1 MRVQFK
7 NANSNFLQAT
17 GTATPAEDYGYTVEW
32 DDGYVDSPQMRWYFE
47 GTGIFD
53 LEVID

>member
-7 NANSNFLQAT
+7 NANSNFLQYT

-32 DDGYVDSPQMRWYFE
+32 YDGYVDSPQMRWYFE